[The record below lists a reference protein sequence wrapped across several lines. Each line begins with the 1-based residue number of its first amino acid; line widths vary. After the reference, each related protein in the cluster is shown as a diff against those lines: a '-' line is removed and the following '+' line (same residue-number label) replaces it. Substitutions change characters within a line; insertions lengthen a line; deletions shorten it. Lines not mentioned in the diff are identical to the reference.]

1 MFDDLPDTLVA
12 FKCVLHTYKEGYM
25 LLYPDQSRTTYD
37 GSETFVF
44 AAPCTKDEW
53 YRLLRHGGCINDG
66 SRLPYIMTGKKEDQ
80 VCIILRRSETTDDEC
95 VETAAWIRVAA
106 ENFNG
111 MIYAMDYVD
120 APQYGSVAKIIAR
133 TAGANPKQV
142 KHIDLQSE

>member
-1 MFDDLPDTLVA
+1 MKYAEVRRA
-12 FKCVLHTYKEGYM
+12 INCVLAAHKEDYM
-25 LLYPDQSRTTYD
+25 LLYPDMSRTTYD

-53 YRLLRHGGCINDG
+53 FQLLRDGRCINDG
-66 SRLPYIMTGKKEDQ
+66 THLPYLISGKKEDQ
-80 VCIILRRSETTDDEC
+80 VCIILRRKDSTDDEA
-95 VETAAWIRVAA
+95 VETAAWIRVTA

-120 APQYGSVAKIIAR
+120 APQYGSVAKIVAR

-142 KHIDLQSE
+142 KHIDLSSE